1 LDRKHSWV
9 TPVVI
14 TAAITALLASGITY
28 LLTRPTQKNVQIANL
43 QARVEAL
50 ENEKETLATENGELE
65 SQVAQLE
72 EEVEQLR
79 NQGQAPAPVINRQPK
94 PGWEA
99 YFPTPETT
107 TLTGESVARVREL
120 LGEPPVL
127 IRSIAVN
134 PQFNREVWVFSP
146 FEQDPTGL
154 YLFFKGGQL
163 VSSRLDEFPGL
174 YGSGLLDDEGF
185 WLN

>member
-1 LDRKHSWV
+1 M

-43 QARVEAL
+43 QTRVEAL
-50 ENEKETLATENGELE
+50 ENEKETLVAENEELE
-65 SQVAQLE
+65 TQVVGLE
-72 EEVEQLR
+72 EEVTQLR
-79 NQGQAPAPVINRQPK
+79 EQAQAPAPTINRQPK
-94 PGWEA
+94 PGWDA

-107 TLTGESVARVREL
+107 TLTGESVTRVREL

-134 PQFNREVWVFSP
+134 PQFNREIWVFMP
-146 FEQDPTGL
+146 HEQDPTGL

-163 VSSRLDEFPGL
+163 VNSRLDEFPGL
-174 YGSGLLDDEGF
+174 YGSGLLDDADF
-185 WLN
+185 WQN

>member
-1 LDRKHSWV
+1 MDKRHSWV

-28 LLTRPTQKNVQIANL
+28 LLTRPTQKNAQIANL
-43 QARVEAL
+43 QTRVEAL
-50 ENEKETLATENGELE
+50 ENEKETLATENEELE
-65 SQVAQLE
+65 NQVAELE
-72 EEVEQLR
+72 EEIAQLR
-79 NQGQAPAPVINRQPK
+79 DQGQAPPEINRQPK

-107 TLTGESVARVREL
+107 TLTGESVTRVREL

-134 PQFNREVWVFSP
+134 PQFNREIWVFTP
-146 FEQDPTGL
+146 FDQDPTGL

-163 VSSRLDEFPGL
+163 VSSRLDEFNGL
-174 YGSGLLDDEGF
+174 YGSGLLDNEDF
-185 WLN
+185 WRN